1 MEIAREFGAL
11 LCLALVFRPFFVL
24 GLKDFEERN
33 GVAHFNTSQNDVHSS
48 GSHNVEDDHAREG
61 RTNSTYKDALVEHNS
76 DMNND
81 GGGGGGGGN
90 DGHRSGERGGGKWSW
105 LVVVV
110 VVMEKKRASHTKEK
124 EERRVAGDQARHCMG
139 KRSLLISWEKH

>member
-81 GGGGGGGGN
+81 GGGG
-90 DGHRSGERGGGKWSW
+90 
-105 LVVVV
+105 
-110 VVMEKKRASHTKEK
+110 
-124 EERRVAGDQARHCMG
+124 RRRRRRRRQ
-139 KRSLLISWEKH
+139 